1 MRLHVYL
8 GDGFSFYIEAQPL
21 DNIEQL
27 CRCIEEETNALF
39 DVAESKDE
47 HISILGLKDG
57 FFNDLLPSS
66 TVSDVFT
73 ADDVVFP
80 TLDLTRSSD
89 GDALELE
96 DRSAGDKK
104 YLLSIL
110 SLMPKESS
118 IMHTAISKAVSERE
132 RQKLLQESRTC
143 PSSSDANRSIV
154 VTKDGGMRLSG
165 TGATGAAVDTGDM
178 LHVSHLYHSGAPPE
192 DAEGATSSQNASS
205 SLTGYPGGMV
215 DKESSQYKYSN
226 FGHSS
231 SDYLH
236 ARSADRCHP
245 YCTPLSEFGD
255 NRSICPICN
264 EVKAYRAS
272 AGPHCT
278 PFCKSG
284 ETQKSKSSGLEFCS
298 VCMSRYRAQKYTK
311 GALHQCAQCHR
322 PWLRLNIKGICRT
335 CHLSDDA
342 SSHVPFQPYVVPLD
356 NWIDR
361 G

>member
-8 GDGFSFYIEAQPL
+8 GDGFSFYVEVQPL
-21 DNIEQL
+21 DSIEQL
-27 CRCIEEETNALF
+27 SQCIEQETNALF
-39 DVAESKDE
+39 DVVESRDE
-47 HISILGLKDG
+47 YISILGLKDG
-57 FFNDLLPSS
+57 FFNDLLPNN
-66 TVSDVFT
+66 TVADIFT

-89 GDALELE
+89 AEILEN
-96 DRSAGDKK
+96 RATSDKK
-104 YLLSIL
+104 YSLSIL

-118 IMHTAISKAVSERE
+118 IMHTAISKTVSERE
-132 RQKLLQESRTC
+132 RQRLLQESRTC
-143 PSSSDANRSIV
+143 PSSSETNRSIV
-154 VTKDGGMRLSG
+154 VTKEGGTRSSG
-165 TGATGAAVDTGDM
+165 VNNMGTAGDIGDL
-178 LHVSHLYHSGAPPE
+178 LHVSHLYHSKASAE
-192 DAEGATSSQNASS
+192 DTTGVGSSQNATS
-205 SLTGYPGGMV
+205 SLTGGYSGSAAGR
-215 DKESSQYKYSN
+215 ECSSQHKYGN
-226 FGHSS
+226 FAHSS
-231 SDYLH
+231 SDYLSS
-236 ARSADRCHP
+236 RSIDRCHP

-264 EVKAYRAS
+264 EIKAYRAS

>member
-1 MRLHVYL
+1 M
-8 GDGFSFYIEAQPL
+8 G
-21 DNIEQL
+21 
-27 CRCIEEETNALF
+27 T
-39 DVAESKDE
+39 
-47 HISILGLKDG
+47 
-57 FFNDLLPSS
+57 
-66 TVSDVFT
+66 
-73 ADDVVFP
+73 
-80 TLDLTRSSD
+80 
-89 GDALELE
+89 
-96 DRSAGDKK
+96 AGD
-104 YLLSIL
+104 I
-110 SLMPKESS
+110 
-118 IMHTAISKAVSERE
+118 
-132 RQKLLQESRTC
+132 
-143 PSSSDANRSIV
+143 
-154 VTKDGGMRLSG
+154 
-165 TGATGAAVDTGDM
+165 GDL
-178 LHVSHLYHSGAPPE
+178 LHVSHLYHSKASAE
-192 DAEGATSSQNASS
+192 DTTGVGSSQNATS
-205 SLTGYPGGMV
+205 SLTGGYSGSAAGR
-215 DKESSQYKYSN
+215 ECSSQHKYGN
-226 FGHSS
+226 FAHSS
-231 SDYLH
+231 SDYLSS
-236 ARSADRCHP
+236 RSIDRCHP

-264 EVKAYRAS
+264 EIKAYRAS

>member
-1 MRLHVYL
+1 MRLHIYL
-8 GDGFSFYIEAQPL
+8 GDGFSFYIEVQPL
-21 DNIEQL
+21 DSIEQL

-39 DVAESKDE
+39 DVVESRDE
-47 HISILGLKDG
+47 YISILGLKDG
-57 FFNDLLPSS
+57 FFNDLLPSN
-66 TVSDVFT
+66 TIADIFT

-80 TLDLTRSSD
+80 ILDLTRSSNAD
-89 GDALELE
+89 TLKN
-96 DRSAGDKK
+96 RPAGDRT
-104 YLLSIL
+104 YITSIL

-118 IMHTAISKAVSERE
+118 IMHTAISKALPEGE
-132 RQKLLQESRTC
+132 RQRLLQESRIC
-143 PSSSDANRSIV
+143 PSSTETNRSIV
-154 VTKDGGMRLSG
+154 ITKEAGMLLSG
-165 TGATGAAVDTGDM
+165 VSTAGITRDTEDM
-178 LHVSHLYHSGAPPE
+178 LRMSHLCHSATTTDNMISAPISRNAGE
-192 DAEGATSSQNASS
+192 SLVKSSGNVA
-205 SLTGYPGGMV
+205 G
-215 DKESSQYKYSN
+215 KESRYGSL
-226 FGHSS
+226 GHSPA
-231 SDYLH
+231 DCLQP
-236 ARSADRCHP
+236 RPVDRCHP

-264 EVKAYRAS
+264 EIKAYHVS
-272 AGPHCT
+272 VGPQCT

-284 ETQKSKSSGLEFCS
+284 EAQKSKSSGLEFCS

-335 CHLSDDA
+335 CHLNDDA